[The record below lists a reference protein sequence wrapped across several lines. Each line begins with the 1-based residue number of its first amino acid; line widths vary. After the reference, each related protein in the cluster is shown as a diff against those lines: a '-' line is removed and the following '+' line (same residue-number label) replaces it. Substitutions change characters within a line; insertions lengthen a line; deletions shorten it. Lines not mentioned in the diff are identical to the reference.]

1 MASFV
6 QSEMLVK
13 CKPVTG
19 TVTGNDEKF
28 LLDKPTVKSEAKIA
42 GKNVDVYQIRSQ
54 LKNRT
59 VGKVNRG

>member
-42 GKNVDVYQIRSQ
+42 GKNVDAYQI
-54 LKNRT
+54 T
-59 VGKVNRG
+59 VEK